1 MLTEGMKAPSFSG
14 KDQDGNKVSLA
25 DFKGKKLALFFYP
38 EDDTPTCTEQ
48 ACNLRDNYALL
59 KQNGFEVIGVSPD
72 TGAKHKKFQA
82 KYTLPYTLIADP
94 DMKIINKY
102 GVWGEKNMYGRKYM
116 GIIRNTFVINEK
128 GNLQVIIRKP
138 KVKQHAEE
146 IIRRFAE
153 AKI

>member
-1 MLTEGMKAPSFSG
+1 MLTEGIKAPAFTG
-14 KDQDGNKVSLA
+14 KDQDGNKISLA
-25 DFKGKKLALFFYP
+25 DFKGKKLVLYFYP

-59 KQNGFEVIGVSPD
+59 RKNGFEVVGVSPD
-72 TGAKHKKFQA
+72 AGAKHLKFQT
-82 KYTLPYTLIADP
+82 KYKLPFTLIADP
-94 DMKIINKY
+94 EMKIINKY

-128 GNLQVIIRKP
+128 GIIQTIIRKP

-146 IIRRFAE
+146 IIRKFADGM
-153 AKI
+153 A